1 MDKLS
6 HSKITRIL
14 DIYGKLNNGHL
25 IIKAEEAKRYG
36 VNERSIQRDIDDIR
50 NYLSDIALEHGTV
63 NSVI

>member
-25 IIKAEEAKRYG
+25 IIKAEEAKRYA

-63 NSVI
+63 N